1 MRTVTGMQGTGGAR
15 ELAELLRQMGRGDD
29 TMLAHITP
37 EEAEMLLQ
45 AGGSGTIN
53 PETGLPEFQPVYDYE
68 YEAYGPT
75 ADRTP
80 SPAMEALNYDFG
92 YGDAPTP
99 TMDRFREQM
108 PSLDAFVNQPRDA
121 PFTPDYSAAIRAQRP
136 DEDFEISPAA
146 RRFQDIQPYTPRG
159 PAPMSPAEVQSLQ
172 AATGVRAQP
181 GVSDRISQTLD
192 ASPNLRN
199 LLATGA
205 ASLPALLNAARMR
218 RETRRS
224 AEEMQRLGAPI
235 RAEAENLRRQALSG
249 GLTPQQARQQEAQ
262 RARMLQAGAQRGV
275 TSGTQQQMIESQLAR
290 QRAELGQTNLENAL
304 RQLGVANAYDEA
316 AIRAKLAGDRETA
329 AALES
334 VLTNLIRSYASQ
346 GQQPA
351 EQPNRPMGPSP
362 LPTDQMASRLPQVP
376 GRQ

>member
-1 MRTVTGMQGTGGAR
+1 MRTVTGMQGVGGAR
-15 ELAELLRQMGRGDD
+15 ELAELLRQMGRGQD

-53 PETGLPEFQPVYDYE
+53 PNTGLPEFQPEYDPE
-68 YEAYGPT
+68 IYG
-75 ADRTP
+75 
-80 SPAMEALNYDFG
+80 FG
-92 YGDAPTP
+92 YGDSDFAD
-99 TMDRFREQM
+99 MQRYQQQM
-108 PSLDAFVNQPRDA
+108 PSLDAYVNPAQFDRPELRRENIGQTQILEAQPDTTYFLDSQR
-121 PFTPDYSAAIRAQRP
+121 PSSAAEMPFSQQELESRFRGAPRP
-136 DEDFEISPAA
+136 V
-146 RRFQDIQPYTPRG
+146 G
-159 PAPMSPAEVQSLQ
+159 PAL
-172 AATGVRAQP
+172 ATQPPP
-181 GVSDRISQTLD
+181 GVSDRISQTLRE
-192 ASPNLRN
+192 SPNLRN

-218 RETRRS
+218 RESRR
-224 AEEMQRLGAPI
+224 AADEMRSLGAPI

-249 GLTPQQARQQEAQ
+249 GLTPQQATQQEAQ

-275 TSGTQQQMIESQLAR
+275 TSGTQQAMIENQLAR

-329 AALES
+329 AALED
-334 VLTNLIRSYASQ
+334 VLGNLIRSYASQ
-346 GQQPA
+346 GQEQQQP
-351 EQPNRPMGPSP
+351 PRPRGGSP
-362 LPTDQMASRLPQVP
+362 LPTDQMATRLPQVP

>member
-1 MRTVTGMQGTGGAR
+1 MRTVTGMQGAGGAR
-15 ELAELLRQMGRGDD
+15 ELAELLRQMGRGEDS
-29 TMLAHITP
+29 MLAHITP

-53 PETGLPEFQPVYDYE
+53 PDTGLPEFQPQGYPDYE
-68 YEAYGPT
+68 FEAYGLG

-80 SPAMEALNYDFG
+80 SRVMSEMYGFG

-99 TMDRFREQM
+99 DMDRFREQM
-108 PSLDAFVNQPRDA
+108 PSLDAFVNRPG
-121 PFTPDYSAAIRAQRP
+121 FTPDYAAIPLQP
-136 DEDFEISPAA
+136 PEDFQISSDA
-146 RRFQDIQPYTPRG
+146 RRLADIQPYTPRG
-159 PAPMSPAEVQSLQ
+159 NLAPPTPAEVQSLQ

-181 GVSDRISQTLD
+181 SMSDRISQTLRE
-192 ASPNLRN
+192 SPNLRQ

-205 ASLPALLNAARMR
+205 ASLPALLSAARAR
-218 RETRRS
+218 REGGRS
-224 AEEMQRLGAPI
+224 AEELQRLAAPI

-275 TSGTQQQMIESQLAR
+275 TSGTQQAIIENQLAR

-329 AALES
+329 AALED
-334 VLTNLIRSYASQ
+334 VLSNLIRSYAGVQ
-346 GQQPA
+346 QQPPRSRA
-351 EQPNRPMGPSP
+351 GSP
-362 LPTDQMASRLPQVP
+362 LPTDQMAGRLPQVP